1 MAPFLAQLKRRWI
14 LVTAIIAIV
23 AIGWFFLKGNEPRV
37 NSSKTYKVTEGTIQ
51 ESLSLSGEINAHEM
65 AVLRFQTSGR
75 LNWVGV
81 KEGDYVKKYQGIA
94 SLDVRDVKN
103 KLTQYLNSYVSERDD
118 YDQSLDDNLR
128 TINEGATELAR
139 DAAKRLLNKAQNDLD
154 NSVLAVE
161 LQKLAQEYAYLY
173 TPVEGVVVSAQ
184 SPLPGVNVTPSQAEF
199 IIINPNTLYF
209 SATADQTDVVNL
221 HEGMTGGVTFDS
233 FPDKAFTGE
242 VESISFTP
250 DKNET
255 GTVYRIKVAVT
266 PQLDELRMGMTGD
279 ISFPVGAKR
288 KILQVPST
296 VIKTEKDTEYVVIQE
311 NGKKVKRVIQS
322 GENFD
327 DMTEVVSGLKKGE
340 LVYDPR

>member
-1 MAPFLAQLKRRWI
+1 MASLLTQLKRRWI
-14 LVTAIIAIV
+14 LVTLIIVIV
-23 AIGWFFLKGNEPRV
+23 ATGWFFLQGNEPKV
-37 NSSKTYKVTEGTIQ
+37 NSSKTYKVTEGTVQ
-51 ESLSLSGEINAHEM
+51 ESLSLSGEIDAQEM
-65 AVLRFQTSGR
+65 ATLRFQTSGR

-118 YDQSLDDNLR
+118 YDQSVDNNLR
-128 TINEGATELAR
+128 SINEGSTELAR
-139 DAAKRLLNKAQNDLD
+139 DAAKRLLDKAQNDLN

-161 LQKLAQEYAYLY
+161 LQKLAQEYAYLH
-173 TPVEGVVVSAQ
+173 TPVEGIVVSAQ

-221 HEGMTGGVTFDS
+221 REGMTGGVTFDS
-233 FPDKAFTGE
+233 FPEKSFMGE
-242 VESISFTP
+242 ITSISFTP

-255 GTVYRIKVAVT
+255 GTVYRVKIAIT
-266 PQLDELRMGMTGD
+266 PQLDELRMSMTGD

-288 KILQVPST
+288 KVIQVPAT
-296 VIKTEKDTEYVVIQE
+296 VIKTEKDTEYVVVE
-311 NGKKVKRVIQS
+311 ESGKKVKRIIQS

-327 DMTEVVSGLKKGE
+327 NMTEVISGLKKGE
-340 LVYDPR
+340 LVYD